1 MVQALLDRARSELGR
16 KTFRYTMVSV
26 IAVIVGQTVL
36 ITCSGLIGLSGV
48 LSNLIAVTIGT
59 IPSYLLNR
67 YWTWG
72 KKGKNSLLT
81 EVLPF
86 WGMALLGLIFST
98 WLVAIADRRWGTTI
112 AVSAANL
119 SAFGVLWV
127 FKFVVLN
134 HVLFK
139 VEHGLEIDVVV
150 PEPAPELD

>member
-36 ITCSGLIGLSGV
+36 IGCSGVIGLSGV
-48 LSNLIAVTIGT
+48 LSNLIAVSLGT

-72 KKGKNSLLT
+72 KKGKNSFLT

-86 WGMALLGLIFST
+86 WGMALLGLAFST

-139 VEHGLEIDVVV
+139 VDHGHVELELE
-150 PEPAPELD
+150 PE